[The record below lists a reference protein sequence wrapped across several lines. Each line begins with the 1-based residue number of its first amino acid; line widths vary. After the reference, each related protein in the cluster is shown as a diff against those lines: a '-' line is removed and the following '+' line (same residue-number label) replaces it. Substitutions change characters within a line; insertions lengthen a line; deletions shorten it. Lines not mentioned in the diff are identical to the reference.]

1 MDAKGQKSE
10 VTAKANL
17 GLMKEGAVFIQRGVS
32 PGTLW
37 VAEGVETALSV
48 AKAQPGAAV
57 LASLSVSQLKG
68 IPVGPDI
75 QKVVICADNDGSQSK
90 TKQAILSAVEHH
102 LSEGRQV
109 FIAMP
114 YGSQKCD
121 FNDLLKQGGIPAV
134 QASLEKMVE
143 IKNVDSLKVQEPRL
157 DIVLQKIRE
166 DSIQKNINIQS
177 QNVPTQK
184 QRTSTQEMER

>member
-1 MDAKGQKSE
+1 
-10 VTAKANL
+10 
-17 GLMKEGAVFIQRGVS
+17 
-32 PGTLW
+32 
-37 VAEGVETALSV
+37 
-48 AKAQPGAAV
+48 
-57 LASLSVSQLKG
+57 
-68 IPVGPDI
+68 
-75 QKVVICADNDGSQSK
+75 
-90 TKQAILSAVEHH
+90 
-102 LSEGRQV
+102 
-109 FIAMP
+109 MP

-121 FNDLLKQGGIPAV
+121 FNDLLKQGGIQAV

-143 IKNVDSLKVQEPRL
+143 IKSVDSLKIQEPRL